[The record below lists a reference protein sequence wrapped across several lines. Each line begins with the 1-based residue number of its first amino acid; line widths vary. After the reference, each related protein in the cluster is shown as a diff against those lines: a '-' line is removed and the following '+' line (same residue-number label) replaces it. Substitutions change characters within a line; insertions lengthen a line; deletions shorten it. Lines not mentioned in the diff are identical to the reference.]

1 MLAAS
6 VVFADPAQ
14 DRQYKPGETFKD
26 CAECPEMVVI
36 PAGSF
41 MMGSPEHE
49 EGRIYLRRSAASRDV
64 FAAVRDRQICGDL

>member
-1 MLAAS
+1 MIIRWVAFASAMLAAS
-6 VVFADPAQ
+6 LAFADPAQ

-26 CAECPEMVVI
+26 CAECPEMVVV

-49 EGRIYLRRSAASRDV
+49 EGRTY
-64 FAAVRDRQICGDL
+64 